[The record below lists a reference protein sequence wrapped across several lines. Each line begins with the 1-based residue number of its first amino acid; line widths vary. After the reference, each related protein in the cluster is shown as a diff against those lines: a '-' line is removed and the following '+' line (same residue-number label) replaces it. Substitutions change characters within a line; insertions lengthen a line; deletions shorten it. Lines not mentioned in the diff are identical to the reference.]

1 MKRLADFF
9 THKWTLGILG
19 LLALSCVIWFG
30 ADYIKFGEDNET
42 LSPST
47 RIVIIGIFWL
57 VWLVWQIATLVL
69 ERRQNDALIASIQ
82 EEPEPMSPDE
92 ERSREEL
99 ETIAQRFRDAMT
111 TLKKA
116 RFKKGGRAL
125 SLYQLPWYIIIGPPG
140 AGKTTALINSGLE
153 FPLAKQADQKPL
165 AGVGGTRNCDWWFTN
180 DAVLIDTAGRYTTQD
195 SHRTID
201 NTAWRA
207 FIDLLKKHRRRR
219 PINGAILAIS
229 LQDLMVQ
236 TAEQRAHQAKTLRTR
251 INELHQEF
259 GIRFPIYLTF
269 TKCDLVAGFSEFFA
283 NLSQAEREQVWGVSF
298 PYAQEADVDLSIAQ
312 FSGEFD
318 QLIERLNQRML
329 WRVQQERN
337 LDRRALLQAFP
348 ARMEA
353 LSDVLME
360 FVKQTFSGNR
370 YDTQPL
376 LRGVYFTS
384 ATQEGSPID
393 RMMASVSATFGL
405 DREMGKVQSNTGKSF
420 FLHRLLKHIVFPES
434 ELVGVNKKL
443 ESTLLWGRRATM
455 ALLTLATAGAL
466 LLWSG
471 SLAQNKIK
479 MAEVQQAT
487 ADFQALEPA
496 LREPSPDLSNVALAF
511 DHLAHAASVY
521 DREAHPWLQNLGLYD
536 PSVDEAADRLYS
548 AKLREH
554 YYPLLAKT
562 LATQVRE
569 DQYKDA
575 ELVDSLKLYLMLFDG
590 ERRDLAEIGDKTN
603 ALWSAQLT
611 GKATVLKALNSHLLE
626 ALRQPVPADF
636 SADERLV
643 QQSRRQ
649 LARMPV
655 PQRIFGRLETGNLGQ
670 SEVSITE
677 ALGLNSPE
685 DLGLDSSSESARI
698 PLLYTKASY
707 KELDFSADSPLL
719 DQLDQDR
726 WIYGG
731 NLASQDLT
739 QADREQIISQVKKR
753 YMARYADEWH
763 KLLAGVQLAR
773 LNSTPQAIDLLDQW
787 ADPISSP
794 LLALIQITAEN
805 TELTPS
811 LDLDIN
817 AGAAARLAGGRAA
830 TAANLGN
837 QALGSIASK
846 LPPTPVDQQFD
857 EIQRLVKTADNRP
870 AKIQDYL
877 AALDELKE
885 FLMEIDSAPDSNE
898 AAFVA
903 AKARFASGGGG
914 QIKQLRVKAQGA
926 PEPLNQW
933 MNAIADQT
941 WGLLLAKTKL
951 HIDQVWQEQVFS
963 SYRSNLQGRYPMAS
977 QVEFETPVGEF
988 NRYFKPGGIE
998 QQFVASYLSP
1008 FVDTR
1013 RWTLKN
1019 LEGQS
1024 IKLAS
1029 KSLRQFRQA
1038 DDIRRAYFA
1047 TGANASMQFK
1057 IEPTKLDSGVR
1068 LFALELGENR
1078 VNYSHGP
1085 RTLKSMTWTGGED
1098 MRVRVIFEDLNETV
1112 HRKHYEGDWSW
1123 LRLLDDSH
1131 IDETGNKSIKQIVF
1145 EENGRRAEFRLIA
1158 NTGINPF
1165 DRQLLRSYDCP
1176 QYL

>member
-19 LLALSCVIWFG
+19 LLALSCVVWFG
-30 ADYIKFGEDNET
+30 ADYIKFGEDNHT
-42 LSPST
+42 LSSTT
-47 RIVIIGIFWL
+47 RIAIIGVCWL
-57 VWLVWQIATLVL
+57 IWIVWQIATLVL

-82 EEPEPMSPDE
+82 EEPESVSPDE

-99 ETIAQRFRDAMT
+99 ETIAQRFREAMV

-153 FPLAKQADQKPL
+153 FPLAKQSDQKPL

-195 SHRTID
+195 SHRAID

-207 FIDLLKKHRRRR
+207 FIDLLKRHRRRR

-236 TAEQRAHQAKTLRTR
+236 TAEQRTHQAKTLRTR

-269 TKCDLVAGFSEFFA
+269 TKCDLVAGFAEFFS

-298 PYAQEADVDLSIAQ
+298 PYSTDADVDQAIAG

-318 QLIERLNQRML
+318 LLIERLNQRVL

-337 LDRRALLQAFP
+337 LDRRAVLQAFP

-353 LSDVLME
+353 LSEVISE
-360 FVKQTFSGNR
+360 FVKQTFAGNR

-393 RMMASVSATFGL
+393 RMMASVSANFGL
-405 DREMGKVQSNTGKSF
+405 DRDMGKVQNNSGKSF
-420 FLHRLLKHIVFPES
+420 FLHRLLKHIIFPES
-434 ELVGVNKKL
+434 ELVGVNKKI
-443 ESTLLWGRRATM
+443 ETSLLWGRRAAM
-455 ALLTLATAGAL
+455 AALTLATAGTL

-479 MAEVQQAT
+479 MAEVSQAT
-487 ADFQALEPA
+487 DAFQTLEPA
-496 LREPSPDLSNVALAF
+496 LRQATPDLETVAKAF
-511 DHLAHAASVY
+511 EHLAHASSVY
-521 DREAHPWLQNLGLYD
+521 DQDDHPWLQNLGLYD
-536 PSVDEAADRLYS
+536 PSVDHAADRLYS
-548 AKLREH
+548 AKLRE
-554 YYPLLAKT
+554 YFYPLLAKT
-562 LATQVRE
+562 LAAKVRE

-575 ELVDSLKLYLMLFDG
+575 ELIDSLKLYLMLFDS
-590 ERRDLAEIGDKTN
+590 ERRDLAAIGEKTN
-603 ALWSAQLT
+603 KLWTEQLT
-611 GKATVLKALNSHLLE
+611 GKATVLKALNTHLLK
-626 ALRQPVPADF
+626 ALQEPVPQDF
-636 SADERLV
+636 VSDTRLV

-655 PQRIFGRLETGNLGQ
+655 AQRIFGRLESGNLGQ
-670 SEVSITE
+670 TEVSITE
-677 ALGLNSPE
+677 ALGLGSPE
-685 DLGLDSSSESARI
+685 DLGLDSNSESARI

-707 KELDFSADSPLL
+707 KELDFTAESPLL

-739 QADREQIISQVKKR
+739 ETDREQIIGQVKKR
-753 YMARYADEWH
+753 YMTRYADEWN
-763 KLLAGVQLAR
+763 KLLAAVQLTR
-773 LNSTPQAIDLLDQW
+773 LNSTHQAIDLLDQW

-817 AGAAARLAGGRAA
+817 TGAAARIAGGRAA
-830 TAANLGN
+830 TVASLGG
-837 QALGSIASK
+837 QALGSLASR
-846 LPPTPVDQQFD
+846 LPPTPVDLQFD
-857 EIQRLVKTADNRP
+857 EIHRLVKTADNRP

-903 AKARFASGGGG
+903 AKARFGNGGGG

-926 PEPLNQW
+926 PEPLNLW
-933 MNAIADQT
+933 INAIADQT

-951 HIDQVWQEQVFS
+951 HIDQIWHEQVFS

-977 QVEFETPVGEF
+977 HVEFETPVGEF

-998 QQFVASYLSP
+998 QQFVNSYLSH
-1008 FVDTR
+1008 FIDVR
-1013 RWTLKN
+1013 RWTVKS

-1024 IKLAS
+1024 LKIS
-1029 KSLRQFRQA
+1029 NKSLRQFRQA
-1038 DDIRRAYFA
+1038 DDIRRAYFS
-1047 TGANASMQFK
+1047 GGPNASMQFK

-1085 RTLKSMTWTGGED
+1085 RTLKPMKWTGGED

-1131 IDETGNKSIKQIVF
+1131 IDETGNKSIKHIVF
-1145 EENGRRAEFRLIA
+1145 EENGRRAEFRLVA
-1158 NTGINPF
+1158 NTGVNPF
-1165 DRQLLRSYDCP
+1165 DRQLLKNYDCP